1 MFGASMIRP
10 LRLRSLPRR
19 YLAGFLLVLAPSP
32 AGAQSLE
39 PRLYLPLPIGW
50 NALVATYSHSYGDVV
65 VDGTLPIE
73 DVNVS
78 TNTGTAAFA
87 RAFSLLGRSAQVQAV
102 VPFVQGTVEG
112 TVAGQDTV
120 RHLTGFADPQL
131 RLAFNLAGAPARRRE
146 QLAGVRFGTIVGGSI
161 VVTAPLGDYDLRR
174 RVNISANRWSMKPEL
189 AVIEPLGSGWAL
201 EGYAGVWLFGDNTE
215 YTGTSTLSQNPL
227 WTFQVHL
234 IHLFGRRAWVALDGT
249 FVTGGTTSVDGV
261 TQNTF
266 QRNSR
271 FGATGA
277 WALGGGHALKG
288 SFSSGVF
295 TRVGGEFDVF
305 AVSYQYGWAD

>member
-1 MFGASMIRP
+1 MIRR
-10 LRLRSLPRR
+10 LRLRSLPHRH
-19 YLAGFLLVLAPSP
+19 LAGFLLVLAPSF

-39 PRLYLPLPIGW
+39 PRLYMPLPIGW
-50 NALVATYSHSYGDVV
+50 NAVVATYSYSHGDVI

-73 DVNVS
+73 DVDVS

-87 RAFSLLGRSAQVQAV
+87 RAFSLFGRSAQLQAV
-102 VPFVQGTVEG
+102 VPFVKGTVEG
-112 TVAGQDTV
+112 IVAGQDTA
-120 RHLTGFADPQL
+120 RHLTGVADPQL

-146 QLAGVRFGTIVGGSI
+146 QLAGVSFGTIVGGSI
-161 VVTAPLGDYDLRR
+161 TVSMPLGEYDPDRL
-174 RVNISANRWSMKPEL
+174 VNISAHRWSMKPEL

-215 YTGTSTLSQNPL
+215 YAGTSTVSQDPL
-227 WTFQVHL
+227 WTFQAHL

-249 FVTGGTTSVDGV
+249 FVTGGTTSLDGV

-266 QRNSR
+266 QSNSR

-277 WALGGGHALKG
+277 WFPGGGHALKG
-288 SFSSGVF
+288 SFSTGVF
-295 TRVGGEFDVF
+295 TRFGGEFDVF
-305 AVSYQYGWAD
+305 AVSYQYGWVN

>member
-1 MFGASMIRP
+1 M
-10 LRLRSLPRR
+10 LRCLQLRVHPHRHLTAILLALVPSL
-19 YLAGFLLVLAPSP
+19 

-39 PRLYLPLPIGW
+39 PRLYFPLPIGL
-50 NALVATYSHSYGDVV
+50 NAIVASYSHSHGDVI

-73 DVNVS
+73 DVNAS
-78 TNTGTAAFA
+78 MNTGTVAFA
-87 RAFSLLGRSAQVQAV
+87 RAFGLFGRSAQVQAI
-102 VPFVQGTVEG
+102 VPFVKGTVEG
-112 TVAGQDTV
+112 AVSGQDTA
-120 RHLTGFADPQL
+120 RHLNGFADPQL

-146 QLAGVRFGTIVGGSI
+146 QLAGVRFGTILGGSLT
-161 VVTAPLGDYDLRR
+161 VTMPLGDYDTDRL
-174 RVNISANRWSMKPEL
+174 VNISAHRWSAKPEL

-201 EGYAGVWLFGDNTE
+201 EGYAGVWLFGDNSA
-215 YTGTSTLSQNPL
+215 YTGTSTVSQNPL
-227 WTFQVHL
+227 WTFQAHL

-249 FVTGGTTSVDGV
+249 FVTGGTTSLDGV

-271 FGATGA
+271 YGATGA
-277 WALGGGHALKG
+277 WSLGGGHALKG

-295 TRVGGEFDVF
+295 TRFGGSFDVF